1 MTLKDFRPTGSDIF
15 AAFQVLMAW
24 FFAVPQAMRMS
35 VDVSGVTIN
44 WLLCAMIFTG
54 LSLATSAAS
63 YRRKP
68 ARTTLHALIIYS
80 NWMIL
85 LIPIVTIAFA
95 KCPWTRQ
102 DTLIFS
108 MIMILAATT
117 IVCGNSLGR
126 NITDPAIRGILIGVF
141 RVVPHLFMA
150 YCIFIAR
157 SGHGIAGKTVFA
169 ANITA
174 LSRII
179 TLYHSGRKSN
189 RESGLRALL
198 IAECA
203 NEASWMVT
211 TLLWCIFL

>member
-85 LIPIVTIAFA
+85 LIPIVTIA
-95 KCPWTRQ
+95 
-102 DTLIFS
+102 LIFS